1 MPMRRRGDGNGR
13 RILPLLVGYWSF
25 GQFWGVW
32 VILVFEFQRHHD
44 LTQGSLGLLYAG
56 LSVCAIVAMLVL
68 APRLRRLPLDLSTAL
83 SLGSLGVGAIVL
95 AFQPASLLAIGFL
108 LIGVGNGLID
118 VYLNVAAQR
127 EESRMHRPVLQWLH
141 AAYALGGVTGA
152 LAAGA
157 LRAAGMDYRVGIAGA
172 GVLLVAAGLVN
183 ARRGSSEPGGRAA
196 VGSFSVSE
204 LRRHPALWVPAMTVL
219 AAFLVEGSMD
229 VWSGLYLREQLGAS
243 APEAAMAFAAFSGAL
258 FFGRIF
264 ASRVLFG
271 LGHRRTILIAGTG
284 AAIGGTIA
292 ISSTALPVIA
302 AAFLV
307 MGFAISAAGPAGF
320 GLVEQTDAD
329 PAQAIAAVSTIGYTG
344 FVWSP
349 PLLGWIADTADLRAA
364 MSMIVLATV
373 GLIATG
379 AAVRKPADRP
389 S

>member
-1 MPMRRRGDGNGR
+1 MRAGRDQQGR
-13 RILPLLVGYWSF
+13 RILPLLLGYWSF

-32 VILVFEFQRHHD
+32 VILVFEFQHHHD
-44 LTQGSLGLLYAG
+44 LTQGRLGLLYTA
-56 LSVCAIVAMLVL
+56 LSVSAIAAMLVL
-68 APRLRRLPLDLSTAL
+68 APRLRRLPLDLSSAV

-108 LIGVGNGLID
+108 LVGVGNGLID

-127 EESRMHRPVLQWLH
+127 EESRIGRPVLQWLH

-152 LAAGA
+152 LAAGI
-157 LRAAGMDYRVGIAGA
+157 LRGIGIDFRVGIVGT
-172 GVLLVAAGLVN
+172 GFLLLATGLVN
-183 ARRGSSEPGGRAA
+183 ARRGSAEPGGRAA
-196 VGSFSVSE
+196 GGSLSVSA
-204 LRRHPALWVPAMTVL
+204 LRRHPALWIPALTVL

-243 APEAAMAFAAFSGAL
+243 APAAAMAFAAFSGAL
-258 FFGRIF
+258 FFGRLF

-284 AAIGGTIA
+284 AAIGGMIA
-292 ISSTALPVIA
+292 IVSTALPVIA
-302 AAFLV
+302 AGFLV

-320 GLVEQTDAD
+320 GLVERTNAD
-329 PAQAIAAVSTIGYTG
+329 PTQAIAAVSTIGYTG

-349 PLLGWIADTADLRAA
+349 PLLGWIAETADLRAA
-364 MSMIVLATV
+364 MSMIVLATL
-373 GLIATG
+373 GLIAAG
-379 AAVRKPADRP
+379 AAVREPASRP

>member
-1 MPMRRRGDGNGR
+1 MRAGRDEDRR

-32 VILVFEFQRHHD
+32 VILVFEFQRHRD
-44 LTQGSLGLLYAG
+44 LTQGSLGLLYTA
-56 LSVCAIVAMLVL
+56 LSVFAIGAMLVL
-68 APRLRRLPLDLSTAL
+68 APRLRRLPLDMSTAV
-83 SLGSLGVGAIVL
+83 SLGSLGVGAVVL

-108 LIGVGNGLID
+108 LVGVGNGLID

-127 EESRMHRPVLQWLH
+127 EESRMGRPVLQWLH

-152 LAAGA
+152 LAAGG
-157 LRAAGMDYRVGIAGA
+157 LRAIGIDFRFGIVGT
-172 GVLLVAAGLVN
+172 GVLLLATGLVN
-183 ARRGSSEPGGRAA
+183 ARRGSAEPGGRAA
-196 VGSFSVSE
+196 GGSLSISE
-204 LRRHPALWVPAMTVL
+204 LRRHPALWVPALTVL

-258 FFGRIF
+258 FLGRLF

-271 LGHRRTILIAGTG
+271 LGHRKTILIAGAG

-292 ISSTALPVIA
+292 ISSTILPVIA
-302 AAFLV
+302 GAFLV

-320 GLVEQTDAD
+320 GLVERTEAD
-329 PAQAIAAVSTIGYTG
+329 PTEAIAAVSTIGYTG

-364 MSMIVLATV
+364 MSVIVLATL

-379 AAVRKPADRP
+379 AAVREPADRP

>member
-1 MPMRRRGDGNGR
+1 MRAGRDDEGR

-25 GQFWGVW
+25 GQFWGAW

-44 LTQGSLGLLYAG
+44 LTQGSLGLLYMA
-56 LSVCAIVAMLVL
+56 LSVSAIAAMLVL
-68 APRLRRLPLDLSTAL
+68 APRLRRLPLDLSTAV
-83 SLGSLGVGAIVL
+83 SLGSLGLGAIVL
-95 AFQPASLLAIGFL
+95 AFQPGSLLAIGFL
-108 LIGVGNGLID
+108 LVGVGNGLID

-127 EESRMHRPVLQWLH
+127 EESRIGRPVLQWLH

-152 LAAGA
+152 LAAGF
-157 LRAAGMDYRVGIAGA
+157 LRAIGVDYRFGIMGT
-172 GVLLVAAGLVN
+172 GVLLLATGLVN
-183 ARRGSSEPGGRAA
+183 ARRGSAEPGGRAA
-196 VGSFSVSE
+196 GSSLSISV
-204 LRRHPALWVPAMTVL
+204 LRRHPALWVPALTVL

-258 FFGRIF
+258 FFGRLF

-271 LGHRRTILIAGTG
+271 LGPRRTILTAGIG
-284 AAIGGTIA
+284 AAIGGTVA
-292 ISSTALPVIA
+292 ISSTTLPVIA

-307 MGFAISAAGPAGF
+307 MGFAISAAAPAGF
-320 GLVEQTDAD
+320 GLVERTHAD
-329 PAQAIAAVSTIGYTG
+329 PSEAIAAVSTVGYTG

-364 MSMIVLATV
+364 MSMIVLATL

-379 AAVRKPADRP
+379 AAVREPASRP